1 MLQGSYDM
9 SFHTSPDVVTRK
21 CTDTELALRFAQA
34 GLGGGVLRSHY
45 TDTSARAELLNRQ
58 FYDLHFVGGI
68 ALNRSVG
75 GLNPAAVERCGQ
87 MGGRYVWFPTLE
99 ARSYQSFRHPAVDAR
114 MYLTVFDRDGK
125 LRPEVL
131 QILDVAADYNMVVG
145 TGNLSTAEGM
155 ALVPEA
161 AKRRVTLVLNHAD
174 NPADRYTPAQQ
185 REAVAMGAM
194 VEHSFYTSFYNRV
207 PFEEVARQIRNV
219 GCENV
224 LLPSNFGQMRSLYPD
239 EGISLYQKKLREQ
252 GFTPD
257 ELNRIFIENV
267 ERLFGWQKRTAENT
281 GAQKIK
287 RRNYYALESF
297 AASGNHGRRP

>member
-1 MLQGSYDM
+1 MLPGSYDV

-21 CTDTELALRFAQA
+21 CTDPELALRFVRAQM
-34 GLGGGVLRSHY
+34 GGGVLRSHY
-45 TDTSARAELLNRQ
+45 TDTSARAVLLNQQ
-58 FYDLHFVGGI
+58 FYGLRFVGGV
-68 ALNRSVG
+68 ALNRSLG

-99 ARSYQSFRHPAVDAR
+99 ARNYQSFRHPAADTR
-114 MYLTVFDRDGK
+114 MYLSVLDKDGR
-125 LRPEVL
+125 LLPEVL

-145 TGNLSTAEGM
+145 TGNLSTEEGM

-161 AKRRVTLVLNHAD
+161 AKRRITLVLNHAD

-185 REAVAMGAM
+185 REAVVMGAM

-207 PFEEVARQIRNV
+207 PFEEVARQIKAV

-239 EGISLYQKKLREQ
+239 EGISLYQKKLKEL
-252 GFTPD
+252 GFTLN
-257 ELNRIFIENV
+257 ELEQIFIGNP
-267 ERLFGWQKRTAENT
+267 ERLFG
-281 GAQKIK
+281 
-287 RRNYYALESF
+287 
-297 AASGNHGRRP
+297 